1 MSIIDLNIVKEQYQR
16 MPDNELINF
25 AKNES
30 LSLTLESFHLLKS
43 EFRARNLDFN
53 VIESAQVDRELA
65 EATKLSEFEKTTAAS
80 FTETIWKFAFDEKEA
95 GKKDQ
100 DIFNAL
106 LKKNIAPEYASMLIA
121 SIEPTSKELAISFEN
136 EITVG
141 WILFTLGIFLSIF
154 LINSLSNSLVIIIW
168 GPVLTIGGIIRLAN
182 SYSKKKKFQ
191 TIVSN
196 IEVEKEVQNGLY
208 Q

>member
-43 EFRARNLDFN
+43 EFRERNLDFS
-53 VIESAQVDRELA
+53 VIENAQVDRELA

-95 GKKDQ
+95 GKKDE

-106 LKKNIAPEYASMLIA
+106 LKKHIAPEYASMLIA
-121 SIEPTSKELAISFEN
+121 SIEPRSRELAISFEN

-154 LINSLSNSLVIIIW
+154 LINSLSNSLVIIW
-168 GPVLTIGGIIRLAN
+168 GPLLTIGGIVRLAN

-196 IEVEKEVQNGLY
+196 IEAEKEVQNVLY

>member
-1 MSIIDLNIVKEQYQR
+1 MSIIDLNIVKEQYQK

-43 EFRARNLDFN
+43 EFRTRNLDFN

-154 LINSLSNSLVIIIW
+154 LINSLSNSLVTIIW